1 MHLNKDIVNTPKN
14 FKERGKQMHL
24 C

>member
-14 FKERGKQMHL
+14 FKERGKQTHL